1 MREMADTGANE
12 NGHGRGARSRVDV
25 PAEPDGWGRAMG
37 MTAPLRGHGYAEG
50 TAAECARIIVSHG
63 LLDRPG
69 LSDMIRIMAARRSES
84 MPLALRAVAASGSV
98 AGGYAVASLGAHP
111 TADAPFIRWDRP
123 GPVLSMLRDVDAA
136 SNDDSLSA
144 AEVLSIMVARPLSE
158 GWDMS
163 AMLPEDG
170 PWSWH
175 VEPGAAR
182 RWHADGAD
190 DGEDTDDRPGGDH
203 DHAPYR
209 GGYADGVQGA
219 DDAYLARTFADAGAA
234 STHPVSSDYVYRRMI
249 ALSRTPAEDMRIMGF
264 EHAALLIHLLDF
276 TPESILGYDTK
287 GGLYHAAMRCA
298 GQGADR
304 LEAFLHTLSGAVF
317 NWKGSEGMVTAEDL
331 ERMAGLPYDYIRE
344 TVAAEWGTGKRE
356 RMAGHGRLMD
366 EAITGLTASMLGRNR
381 PHDMAGRSAGSGGDA
396 DRGKPADNADGA
408 NRTDDE
414 SLPRDQV
421 FVEMFG
427 FPVKTLPRMMA
438 KGYMDEP
445 LERMMTR
452 QHVLTAE
459 RTARRLLSLPEGMWT
474 LMEHGHGSTAGFIM
488 DHPLECNYARP
499 EDSISVTDTE
509 AAGEQMAKRAL
520 LWADE
525 IAGYGADAAY
535 RWMVWTRVQNEIG
548 FLLYDCDGIS
558 RLGLDGSDADT
569 SLSAVPVSQ
578 VRMWVRDGTAPDH
591 LIIPLRVAA
600 SRNGPLRNPRPY
612 RHSRWVAV
620 GFDDPRFGVLTP
632 HRLSRFIP
640 DNLQARADIA
650 GLLEDLPRTWAGFQA
665 LIGDGETAGDAYR
678 RIMLRHV
685 LPISMGVPARP
696 ES

>member
-1 MREMADTGANE
+1 MLTMADTAGTRH
-12 NGHGRGARSRVDV
+12 GHGSEIRSRNVLSAD
-25 PAEPDGWGRAMG
+25 PDGWGRALG

-50 TAAECARIIVSHG
+50 TAAECARIMVSHD

-69 LSDMIRIMAARRSES
+69 LADMIRIMAGMRSQS

-98 AGGYAVASLGAHP
+98 AGGYAVASLGSSP
-111 TADAPFIRWDRP
+111 TAEIPYRRWEKP
-123 GPVLSMLRDVDAA
+123 EPVFSMLCDVDAA
-136 SNDDSLSA
+136 WDDDSISA
-144 AEVLSIMVARPLSE
+144 ADVLSIMVARPMSE

-170 PWSWH
+170 SWSWH
-175 VEPGAAR
+175 VEPGRAR
-182 RWHADGAD
+182 SWYADGGD
-190 DGEDTDDRPGGDH
+190 DGEETDDDTGGDP

-209 GGYADGVQGA
+209 GGYADGVLGA

-249 ALSRTPAEDMRIMGF
+249 ALSRTPAEDMRCMGF
-264 EHAALLIHLLDF
+264 EHAALLIHLLNF
-276 TPESILGYDTK
+276 TPESILGYDTQ
-287 GGLYHAAMRCA
+287 GELYHAAMRCA

-304 LEAFLHTLSGAVF
+304 LEAFLHTLAGAVF
-317 NWKGSEGMVTAEDL
+317 NWKGSDGMVTAEDL

-344 TVAAEWGTGKRE
+344 TVAAEWGTGRQG
-356 RMAGHGRLMD
+356 RMEKHGRLMD
-366 EAITGLTASMLGRNR
+366 EAITGLTASMLGRGR
-381 PHDMAGRSAGSGGDA
+381 PYGMPVQPADNGGDA
-396 DRGKPADNADGA
+396 DTGSVA
-408 NRTDDE
+408 NSKDPLDDA
-414 SLPRDQV
+414 SLPRSQV
-421 FVEMFG
+421 FVEMLG

-438 KGYMDEP
+438 KGYMDDP

-459 RTARRLLSLPEGMWT
+459 RTARRLLSLPEDMWT
-474 LMEHGHGSTAGFIM
+474 LMEHGHGPTAGFIM

-499 EDSISVTDTE
+499 EGSLSVTDTE
-509 AAGEQMAKRAL
+509 AAGEQMADRAL

-558 RLGLDGSDADT
+558 RLGLDNSDADT

-591 LIIPLRVAA
+591 LIIPLRVAGH
-600 SRNGPLRNPRPY
+600 RNGPLRNPRPY

-620 GFDDPRFGVLTP
+620 GFDNPRFGILTP

-650 GLLEDLPRTWAGFQA
+650 GLLEDLPRTWAGFQS
-665 LIGDGETAGDAYR
+665 LIGGGETAGDTYQ

-685 LPISMGVPARP
+685 SPISMHAPTP
-696 ES
+696 SES